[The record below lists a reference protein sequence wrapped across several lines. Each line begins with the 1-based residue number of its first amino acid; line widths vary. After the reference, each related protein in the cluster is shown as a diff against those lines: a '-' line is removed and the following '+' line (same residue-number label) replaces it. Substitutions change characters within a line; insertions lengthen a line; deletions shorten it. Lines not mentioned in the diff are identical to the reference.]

1 MIIFVVFMFEA
12 FGALIVG
19 LIAVLYSAFL
29 FLYQRYIDKKNNTK
43 EKNAKMKEIQAQITA
58 NYKNKD
64 TKDPSVIE
72 ENSRLQKEMMGIST
86 DIMKAQ
92 FKSMIWIMV
101 LGLGVLAIVNLFRN
115 DAFPIGGFW
124 VFSQVITWFILI
136 SLVANIIYKIAFSL
150 LEKRKMLDE

>member
-1 MIIFVVFMFEA
+1 MSEVL
-12 FGALIVG
+12 GALIVG

-29 FLYQRYIDKKNNTK
+29 FLYQRYIDKKNGTK
-43 EKNAKMKEIQAQITA
+43 EKNIKMKEIQAQITA

-64 TKDPSVIE
+64 PKDPSVAE
-72 ENSRLQKEMMGIST
+72 ENSRLQKEMMSIST

-101 LGLGVLAIVNLFRN
+101 LGLVVLAIVNLFRTH
-115 DAFPIGGFW
+115 AYPIGGFW

-150 LEKRKMLDE
+150 LEKRKMLD

>member
-1 MIIFVVFMFEA
+1 MFEA
-12 FGALIVG
+12 FGTLIVG
-19 LIAVLYSAFL
+19 LIAVIYSAFL
-29 FLYQRYIDKKNNTK
+29 FLYQRYIDKKNGTK
-43 EKNAKMKEIQAQITA
+43 EKNIKMKEIQAQITS
-58 NYKNKD
+58 NYKTKD
-64 TKDPSVIE
+64 AKDPSVIE

-86 DIMKAQ
+86 DIMKSQ

-101 LGLGVLAIVNLFRN
+101 LGLVVLAIVNLFRT

-150 LEKRKMLDE
+150 LEKKKMLDE